1 MPPLGLAHRARCPE
15 STDCLFS
22 ACATGDSKPLGQML
36 RRLTLS
42 RDLPAL
48 AGAFGGIMMQA
59 SHVPAWPSPHLQLR
73 SHLNLRIVLAAILIA
88 ASTLFNI
95 PASAQVESGVLAGTV
110 TDETGA
116 VIPNAGVTVMN
127 LANNAKRTT
136 QSSNTGAYTVVGLEP
151 GTYQVSITSG
161 QFKPYAA
168 KIEVTVGSHVTLDA
182 KLSINAN
189 VTEVQVVAE
198 GGNTVNTQSQELS
211 QVVDTQQLAQLPSLT
226 RNPYDFVALSGNVSS
241 GDNTTN
247 SMNSGQNLTSRGVG
261 FAINGQRQ
269 AGTEILLDGVE
280 NVSIFGLAVGEDVPV
295 DSVQEYSVITN
306 NFSAEY
312 GRASGGV
319 VNLTT
324 KTGTNGYH
332 GTAWEFNRLAAYT
345 ANTFAN
351 SAANA
356 FAGSTVAPKGG
367 YTRNQFGY
375 FAGGP
380 LLRDRLFFSQSTEW
394 TRVRSNSS
402 QTQEVFDPS
411 FLAMLPANTQSYFA
425 SFGQGAV
432 KPSGKVTTAG
442 DLNSA
447 GYTVGPIN
455 GVTPVAATTPVWD
468 TVNFTA
474 PFDAGGGLPQNAY
487 ALVGRLDYSMSD
499 RTQMYFRGGR
509 ENIDEFTGSTFYSA
523 YPQYDVG
530 TSFLNQS
537 YLYSLTHTFTPSVVL
552 AGKASYTRFN
562 ENSTFD
568 AKQTYVPN
576 LMFLTPS
583 DPVTGVFIA
592 MPGLENSNAPG
603 AGGLPVGGPQNTIQ
617 VEPDLSWVKGRHSMR
632 FGGTWTYIQLN
643 YAYGAY
649 VQAVEQ
655 LGAGTQDSLDD
666 LLNVSGNTGGSQLI
680 SFQARLDPQGKLP
693 CHVNP
698 GFWTSNSAAD
708 AIASPDCT
716 VTPPLGTPSFAR
728 SYRYNDWDIY
738 AQDSFKV
745 TPKLTFN
752 YGLRYEHYGV
762 QHNNKTNLDSNFYFG
777 SGSDIYQQV
786 RNGGVFIANKSPVGQ
801 FWAPRWGTI
810 APRVGFAL
818 DLGGN
823 GITSLRGGYGISYER
838 NFGNVTYNASF
849 NPPASQVL
857 NSVCQP
863 STHDC
868 SVLVTNSG
876 LGPLGSPGPPALLP
890 PAELRMPD
898 PNINVAS
905 TQFWSLAL
913 QRQIVPRTIAEVS
926 YSGAHGVHL
935 YDLENVNLIGAGQV
949 YLGDPLTFA
958 SSPGC
963 ASPCLNRPNNQY
975 SNINMRGSMGSSAYN
990 ALNVRLQAMNVAK
1003 TGLDIIGNYTWSHAL
1018 DDISSTFSDSL
1029 QGGSEFIGNLGYTNL
1044 LNPGLDW
1051 GSSDFD
1057 VRNRLS
1063 LSPIWATPWFKN
1075 QRNIEG
1081 QALGGWTLSGIY
1093 TIRSGIPFSVFDYNN
1108 DYNFYTVPRLTPATP
1123 ITQYKVTS
1131 SPQNV
1136 GPNLYNALTVPV
1148 PSSFAPLNSTL
1159 GISDFGPYP
1168 VNMTR
1173 RNSFRGPGAYN
1184 FDLAVD
1190 KVFPLRGERMNLE
1203 FRAEGFD
1210 VFNHHNFYVNTTNLA
1225 YFGPTTTPM
1234 VVNELK
1240 GGLGSLATGGNHDE
1254 RRFGQFGLKFNF

>member
-1 MPPLGLAHRARCPE
+1 MQTFSKDLCSSTSHR
-15 STDCLFS
+15 
-22 ACATGDSKPLGQML
+22 
-36 RRLTLS
+36 
-42 RDLPAL
+42 
-48 AGAFGGIMMQA
+48 
-59 SHVPAWPSPHLQLR
+59 
-73 SHLNLRIVLAAILIA
+73 LNQERHA
-88 ASTLFNI
+88 NI
-95 PASAQVESGVLAGTV
+95 PRRIATLLAIVALFITPCVAQVESGTIAGTV
-110 TDETGA
+110 TDESGA
-116 VIPNAGVTVMN
+116 IVQSANITVTN
-127 LANNAKRTT
+127 LSNNAKRAT
-136 QSSNTGAYTVVGLEP
+136 QTSATGAYTFVGLEP
-151 GTYQVSITSG
+151 GTYQVSIVSG
-161 QFKPYAA
+161 QFKPFTA
-168 KIEVTVGSHVTLDA
+168 KIEVTVGGHETLDA
-182 KLSINAN
+182 KLSVSTA
-189 VTEVQVVAE
+189 VTEVEVVAE
-198 GGNTVNTQSQELS
+198 GGNTVNTQTQELA

-247 SMNSGQNLTSRGVG
+247 SMNSGQNLSSRGVG
-261 FAINGQRQ
+261 YAINGQRQ
-269 AGTEILLDGVE
+269 SGTEILLDGVE

-306 NFSAEY
+306 NFGAEY

-324 KTGTNGYH
+324 KAGTNGFH
-332 GTAWEFNRLAAYT
+332 GSAWEFNRLAAYT
-345 ANTFAN
+345 SNTFAN

-356 FAGSTVAPKGG
+356 FAGATVAPKGG

-375 FAGGP
+375 FVGGP
-380 LLRDRLFFSQSTEW
+380 ILRDKLFFSQSTEW

-402 QTQEVFDPS
+402 QTQEVFDPA
-411 FLAMLPANTQSYFA
+411 FIAMMPANAQAYFA
-425 SFGQGAV
+425 AYGTGAAR
-432 KPSGKVTTAG
+432 PSGKATTAG
-442 DLNSA
+442 DLANA
-447 GYTVGPIN
+447 GVNVGPIN
-455 GVTPVAATTPVWD
+455 GVTAVDPTTPVWD

-474 PFDAGGGLPQNAY
+474 PFDAGGGFPQNTY
-487 ALVGRLDYSMSD
+487 ALVGRIDFTMGEK
-499 RTQMYFRGGR
+499 TQMYFRGGR
-509 ENIDEFTGSTFYSA
+509 ENIDDFAGSTFYSA
-523 YPQYDVG
+523 YPEYNVG

-537 YLYSLTHTFTPSVVL
+537 YLYSISHTFTPALVFS
-552 AGKASYTRFN
+552 GKASYTRFN
-562 ENSTFD
+562 ENATFD

-603 AGGLPVGGPQNTIQ
+603 AGGVPVGGPQNTIQ
-617 VEPDLSWVKGRHSMR
+617 LEPDISWIKGHHSMR

-649 VQAVEQ
+649 IQAVEQ
-655 LGAGTQDSLDD
+655 LGAGTQDSMND
-666 LLNVSGNTGGSQLI
+666 LLNVAGNSGGSQLI

-698 GFWTSNSAAD
+698 GFWQSNNAGSPSAPGD
-708 AIASPDCT
+708 AIGTPDCT
-716 VTPPLGTPSFAR
+716 ITPPLTNPSVAR
-728 SYRYNDWDIY
+728 SYRYNDWDMY

-745 TPKLTFN
+745 TPKFTFN
-752 YGLRYEHYGV
+752 YGLRFEHYGV
-762 QHNNKTNLDSNFYFG
+762 QRNNNQSLDSNFYFG
-777 SGSDIYQQV
+777 SGTGIYQQV
-786 RNGGVFIANKSPVGQ
+786 RNGGVFIANQSPVGG
-801 FWAPRWGTI
+801 FWAPRWGTF

-818 DLGGN
+818 DLSGN

-863 STHDC
+863 STPAC

-876 LGPLGSPGPPALLP
+876 LGPLGAPGPASYLP

-913 QRQIVPRTIAEVS
+913 ERQIVPGTVVELS

-935 YDLENVNLIGAGQV
+935 YDLENINLIGAGQV

-958 SSPGC
+958 SSPNC
-963 ASPCLNRPNNQY
+963 ATPCLNRPNNQY
-975 SNINMRGSMGSSAYN
+975 SNINMRGSLGSSAYN
-990 ALNVRLQAMNVAK
+990 ALNIRVQATNIRR
-1003 TGLDIIGNYTWSHAL
+1003 TGLDVIANYTYSHSL

-1029 QGGSEFIGNLGYTNL
+1029 QGGSEYIGNLGYTDL
-1044 LNPGLDW
+1044 LDPGLDW

-1057 VRNRLS
+1057 IRNRLS

-1075 QRNIEG
+1075 QRGIEG
-1081 QALGGWTLSGIY
+1081 QALGGWTTSGIF
-1093 TIRSGIPFSVFDYNN
+1093 TIRTGIPFSVFDYNN

-1123 ITQYKVTS
+1123 ITSYKVTS

-1136 GPNLYNALTVPV
+1136 GPNVYNALTVPV
-1148 PSSFAPLNSTL
+1148 PASFAPLNPVL

-1168 VNMTR
+1168 SNMIR
-1173 RNSFRGPGAYN
+1173 RNSFRGPGAWN
-1184 FDLAVD
+1184 FDMAVD
-1190 KVFPLRGERMNLE
+1190 KTFPLKERMNVE

-1225 YFGPTTTPM
+1225 YFSPTTTPL

-1254 RRFGQFGLKFNF
+1254 RRFGQFALKFNF